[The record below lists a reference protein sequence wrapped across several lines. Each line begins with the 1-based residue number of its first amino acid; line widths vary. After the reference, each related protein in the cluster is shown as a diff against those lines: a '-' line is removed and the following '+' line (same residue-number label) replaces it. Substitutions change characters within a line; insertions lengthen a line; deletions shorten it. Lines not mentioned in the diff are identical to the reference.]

1 MQISEQFWA
10 LALGLLH
17 LDEQVVLGASLLCV
31 SNKWLNCR
39 VINEQFE
46 LHCLYSPAK
55 MKQPEGRS

>member
-10 LALGLLH
+10 LVFGLLP
-17 LDEQVVLGASLLCV
+17 LDEQVVLGTSLLCV
-31 SNKWLNCR
+31 SSKWPNCR

-46 LHCLYSPAK
+46 MHCLYSPAK